1 MPILT
6 IEQMIIALIDLNY
19 TPKQISCMPTDI
31 MYNIVY
37 NQIFAQN

>member
-19 TPKQISCMPTDI
+19 TPKQISCMSVDF
-31 MYNIVY
+31 MYNVVY
-37 NQIFAQN
+37 NQIQAA